1 MRLLELEKHK
11 KILKKIIFIFFILP
25 IYFFSTI
32 LANYLQH
39 YEYTFKD
46 TNGIKEYNIF
56 SNGRYGY
63 INLENDMYIEGQTGD
78 FKIKEVYENN
88 DYFIGCDFNYN
99 YETDKIG
106 KRYYIVVDKNKSTM
120 KIFSEEEFKE
130 KFKNISN
137 QEFINIYSFLKK
149 RGTKFASYK

>member
-39 YEYTFKD
+39 YEYIFKD
-46 TNGIKEYNIF
+46 TNSIKEYNIF

-63 INLENDMYIEGQTGD
+63 INLENDMYVEGQTGD

-88 DYFIGCDFNYN
+88 DYFIGCNFNHN
-99 YETDKIG
+99 CETDKIG
-106 KRYYIVVDKNKSTM
+106 KRYYIVVDKNKATM

-137 QEFINIYSFLKK
+137 QEFINIYSFFKK

>member
-1 MRLLELEKHK
+1 MEKHK

-106 KRYYIVVDKNKSTM
+106 KRYYIVVDKNKATM
-120 KIFSEEEFKE
+120 KIYNEKDFKE
-130 KFKNISN
+130 KYTNIN
-137 QEFINIYSFLKK
+137 YKEFINIYTFLKRK
-149 RGTKFASYK
+149 GTKIGKYR

>member
-1 MRLLELEKHK
+1 MEKYK

-106 KRYYIVVDKNKSTM
+106 KKYYIVVDKNKSTM

-137 QEFINIYSFLKK
+137 QEFINIYSFFKK

>member
-1 MRLLELEKHK
+1 MEKHK

-46 TNGIKEYNIF
+46 TNGIKEYN
-56 SNGRYGY
+56 
-63 INLENDMYIEGQTGD
+63 MYIEGQTGD

-120 KIFSEEEFKE
+120 KIF
-130 KFKNISN
+130 
-137 QEFINIYSFLKK
+137 
-149 RGTKFASYK
+149 

>member
-11 KILKKIIFIFFILP
+11 KNLKKIIFIFFILP

>member
-1 MRLLELEKHK
+1 MEKHK

>member
-1 MRLLELEKHK
+1 MEKHK

-137 QEFINIYSFLKK
+137 QEFINIYSFFKK
-149 RGTKFASYK
+149 RGTKFTSYK

>member
-1 MRLLELEKHK
+1 MEKHK
-11 KILKKIIFIFFILP
+11 KNLKKIIFIFFILP